1 MNVRPRLLVHHGA
14 CLQTDLPP
22 RTPTDGQGAGDAAI
36 SPLPAWSWG
45 GSLTATP
52 DALAA
57 GGLQCLLTGLQGLL
71 LHHRGGQLIHRLPC
85 RE

>member
-1 MNVRPRLLVHHGA
+1 MVPACRL
-14 CLQTDLPP
+14 TYPP
-22 RTPTDGQGAGDAAI
+22 ARRLTGRVLETLL
-36 SPLPAWSWG
+36 SPPPPPAWSWG

-71 LHHRGGQLIHRLPC
+71 LHHRGGS
-85 RE
+85 